1 MHVREEEPSPHSPQ
15 RRRERLNLRMKSLS
29 LDSPEGTA
37 HVRHRPRDY
46 YAGGQRES
54 TPPRH
59 SDSGSIN
66 RLSPC
71 SPGQGHGVPKHVR
84 GAIRMSSM
92 ELPDENE
99 KSYSSAST
107 SPCPSPHTNNQN
119 HMNPPGKRVL
129 PPNNLYVVLYNFEA
143 RHRDELDLKAGYKV
157 TVIDKSEKDWWK
169 GKCLGGRV
177 GYFPSAYVMRVESGQ
192 KTLQVTRN
200 LQLTDQTTL
209 LRDQIVI
216 QVGEEVDG
224 VAMVRCAADVRS
236 ADHIGKEGEVLYKET
251 LCPLKYLQEV

>member
-1 MHVREEEPSPHSPQ
+1 
-15 RRRERLNLRMKSLS
+15 
-29 LDSPEGTA
+29 
-37 HVRHRPRDY
+37 
-46 YAGGQRES
+46 
-54 TPPRH
+54 
-59 SDSGSIN
+59 
-66 RLSPC
+66 
-71 SPGQGHGVPKHVR
+71 
-84 GAIRMSSM
+84 MSSM

-119 HMNPPGKRVL
+119 HVNPPGKRVL

-200 LQLTDQTTL
+200 LQLTDQITL

-236 ADHIGKEGEVLYKET
+236 ADHTGKEGEVLYKET

>member
-1 MHVREEEPSPHSPQ
+1 MEREAPHSPQ

-37 HVRHRPRDY
+37 HARHRPRDY
-46 YAGGQRES
+46 YAHSQREA

-71 SPGQGHGVPKHVR
+71 SPGQGHGVHKHLR
-84 GAIRMSSM
+84 TAIRMSSM

-107 SPCPSPHTNNQN
+107 SPCPSPHPNNQN
-119 HMNPPGKRVL
+119 HLNPPGKRVL
-129 PPNNLYVVLYNFEA
+129 PLNNLYVVLYNFEA

-169 GKCLGGRV
+169 GKCLGGRA

-236 ADHIGKEGEVLYKET
+236 TDHTGKEGEVLYKET